1 MSDAK
6 TIAVIPARG
15 GSKGVPRKNLRCV
28 GGIPLVGRTVQAAR
42 AAPTIDGVYVSTD
55 DAEIAAVAADYG
67 AAVIERPAA
76 LATDEAS
83 SEVALLHALDWL
95 EARGERVDVLAFLQ
109 CTSPFTTPDDID
121 RVVHAVTRDGF
132 DSAFSATPTHRF
144 LWRRSPTGDAEGV
157 NHDPRGPRERRQERR
172 LEFLETGAVYAMNVR
187 GFRVAG
193 TRFCGRVGLASS
205 ELDAFEVDSVEDILL
220 AETIALHKSPRQNDA

>member
-132 DSAFSATPTHRF
+132 DSAFSATATHRF
-144 LWRRSPTGDAEGV
+144 LWRMGPDGTAYGV
-157 NHDPRGPRERRQERR
+157 NHDAGLPRQRRQDCSP
-172 LEFLETGAVYAMNVR
+172 EFEETGAVYVMRPKALR
-187 GFRVAG
+187 SSRI
-193 TRFCGRVGLASS
+193 RFCGRVGIIQTFAPAQTSG
-205 ELDAFEVDSVEDILL
+205 
-220 AETIALHKSPRQNDA
+220 